1 MDASAGDA
9 SVVVCA
15 GCLFSSTIFQ
25 CGKGICIIV
34 SSIQKSYNYC
44 EMTTLA
50 ANISELLDVSNP
62 IRLRRSSVFSL
73 KLVIFSN
80 VIDFWIGLIL
90 KEI

>member
-1 MDASAGDA
+1 
-9 SVVVCA
+9 
-15 GCLFSSTIFQ
+15 
-25 CGKGICIIV
+25 
-34 SSIQKSYNYC
+34 
-44 EMTTLA
+44 MTTLA